1 MLRRTF
7 LQQVIST
14 SLVLA
19 LLPLKTLAAT
29 WNKLAFEAKGTEQA
43 LRNMGV
49 SHPKASKEIL
59 LTLPD
64 RAENGAIVQ
73 AEISSLIPNTES
85 IAILVD
91 QNPTA
96 LIAQFTFLSGVDP
109 FVITRIK
116 MSETSVVTVLVKANG
131 QYFSAEKK
139 VEVLENG
146 CG

>member
-1 MLRRTF
+1 MLRRSF
-7 LQQVIST
+7 LQHMIST
-14 SLVLA
+14 GLVVA
-19 LLPLKTLAAT
+19 LFPLKALAGT
-29 WNKLAFEAKGTEQA
+29 WNKLAFEAKGSEQA

-49 SHPKASKEIL
+49 SNAKTSKEIL

-73 AEISSLIPNTES
+73 AEITSLIPNTES

-91 QNPTA
+91 RNPTA
-96 LIAQFTFLSGVDP
+96 LIAQFTFLSCADP
-109 FVITRIK
+109 FVVTRIK
-116 MSETSVVTVLVKANG
+116 MAETSVVTALIKANG
-131 QYFSAEKK
+131 QYYTAEKT